1 MSMQWLFET
10 TSRLREVTRR
20 VPTVI
25 ALSVAC
31 IVLVPVV
38 LVLIGSYLAAPP
50 RAFPLNQLVTIEQGF
65 SASEAADALAE
76 QGVVRSSDLLYLA
89 IILFH
94 DPEGIK
100 AGSFAFREPL
110 NVFAV
115 ARRITDDDP
124 EIENVSLT
132 FYEGMSVV
140 KYAAIAEEGLID
152 FDSEHFVN
160 KGLSF
165 EGFLFPDTYY
175 LPYEFT
181 ADDLIALLN
190 ETYHSETR
198 ALFARN
204 DTGLPEYEI
213 VTIAS
218 LLEREGNEEEN
229 MRTIAGILFNRL
241 ELGMPLQL
249 DASIEYVLDKPI
261 NMLTP
266 EDLTIDSPYNTY
278 LNRGLPPTPIG
289 NPGIQAIAAVMDPID
304 SNYLYYITGNDGN
317 FYYAE
322 TYDAHL
328 DNIERYLR

>member
-1 MSMQWLFET
+1 MQWFRET
-10 TSRLREVTRR
+10 YSQLHERIRR
-20 VPTVI
+20 VPAV
-25 ALSVAC
+25 VAFAGAG
-31 IVLVPVV
+31 VLFGGV
-38 LVLIGSYLAAPP
+38 LLVSLGAYLTGAP
-50 RAFPLNQLVTIEQGF
+50 RDFPLNQLVTIESGM
-65 SASEAADALAE
+65 SASEVADSLSE

-110 NVFAV
+110 DVFAV

-124 EIENVSLT
+124 EVENVSLT
-132 FYEGMSVV
+132 FYEGMSVR
-140 KYAAIAEEGLID
+140 KYAEIAEQYLID
-152 FDSEHFVN
+152 FDTEHFIN

-175 LPYEFT
+175 LPYQFS
-181 ADDLIALLN
+181 ADQLIALLN
-190 ETYHSETR
+190 ETYQSETD

-204 DTGLPEYEI
+204 TTGLTEYQI
-213 VTIAS
+213 VTMAS

-229 MRTIAGILFNRL
+229 MRMIAGILFNRL
-241 ELGMPLQL
+241 AIDMPLQL
-249 DASIEYVLDKPI
+249 DASIEYVLEKPI
-261 NMLTP
+261 SMLTP
-266 EDLTIDSPYNTY
+266 EDLTLDTPYNTY

-289 NPGIQAIAAVMDPID
+289 NPGVQAIRAVMNPIESD
-304 SNYLYYITGNDGN
+304 YLYYITGNDGN

-322 TYDAHL
+322 TYDEHL